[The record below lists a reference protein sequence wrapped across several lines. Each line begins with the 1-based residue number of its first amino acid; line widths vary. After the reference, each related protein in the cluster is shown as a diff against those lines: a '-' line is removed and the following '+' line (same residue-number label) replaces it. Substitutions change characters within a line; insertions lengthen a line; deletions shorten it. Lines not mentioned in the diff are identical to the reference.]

1 MAKLL
6 LEASF
11 FDSDINTSIFVRQII
26 TKQVGQMIIVQKIY
40 INIGGL

>member
-11 FDSDINTSIFVRQII
+11 FDSDINTSISVRQII
-26 TKQVGQMIIVQKIY
+26 TRPVGQIIIVQKFY